1 MREYIL
7 RRALATV
14 PVLLGVS
21 IIIFLLMRVLPGDVA
36 TGLLI
41 SGEGG
46 GVGGSEAVQRLRE
59 ELGLHRPLHEQY
71 VSWLAQALRGDLGFS
86 YWFNRPVAAEIAQA
100 LPVTVELALLGFLL
114 SLLIALPIGVLSAIR
129 QDSWQDYAGRLF
141 AIGGLSVPEFWV
153 GTLMVLLP
161 LWWFGWIPPVR
172 FTPFFDDPWENL
184 QQVGLPALALGLH
197 DASSVM
203 RLLRSQ
209 MLEVLRQDYIRTA
222 WAKGLRERTVIVRHT
237 LKNALIPVVTFL
249 GIRAGRL
256 LGGTVVLEQVFTL
269 PGMGRLVV
277 QAVVLKDY
285 QVVQGVVLLFA
296 LAFVLVNLL
305 VDLLYAWFDP
315 RIRYA

>member
-1 MREYIL
+1 MREYIV
-7 RRALATV
+7 RRALATL

-21 IIIFLLMRVLPGDVA
+21 IIIFGLMRVLPGDVA
-36 TGLLI
+36 AALL
-41 SGEGG
+41 STDEGG
-46 GVGGSEAVQRLRE
+46 AAGTQETVQRLRE

-71 VSWLAQALRGDLGFS
+71 LAWLGNALRGDLGFS

-100 LPVTVELALLGFLL
+100 LPVTLELALLGFLL
-114 SLLIALPIGVLSAIR
+114 SLIIALPIGILSAIR
-129 QDSWQDYAGRLF
+129 QDTWQDYAGRLF

-153 GTLMVLLP
+153 GTMMVLLP

-172 FTPFFDDPWENL
+172 FTPFFADPWENL
-184 QQVGLPALALGLH
+184 QQVGLPALALGLN
-197 DASSVM
+197 DAASVM

-209 MLEVLRQDYIRTA
+209 MLEVMRQDYIRTA
-222 WAKGLRERTVIVRHT
+222 WAKGLRERTVIARHA

-256 LGGTVVLEQVFTL
+256 LGGTVVLEQVFNL

-285 QVVQGVVLLFA
+285 QVVQAVVLVFA

-315 RIRYA
+315 RIRFT